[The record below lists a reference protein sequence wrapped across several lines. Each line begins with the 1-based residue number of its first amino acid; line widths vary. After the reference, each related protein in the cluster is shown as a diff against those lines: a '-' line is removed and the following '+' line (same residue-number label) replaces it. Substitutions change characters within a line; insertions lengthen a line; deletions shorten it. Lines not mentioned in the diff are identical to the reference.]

1 MHVTCLHFQRHF
13 EEGGGIMVL
22 EDSRCGARWF
32 AIDICLSAHI
42 FLKLKR
48 YVVLMGCQFWQE
60 GVGTW

>member
-1 MHVTCLHFQRHF
+1 
-13 EEGGGIMVL
+13 MVL

-42 FLKLKR
+42 FLKPKR
-48 YVVLMGCQFWQE
+48 YVVLVGCQFWQE